1 MGNRTILHCDCNG
14 FYASVECLYHPEYRD
29 VPMAVCG
36 DPQSRRGIILAKN
49 ELAKQY
55 GVQTAETI
63 WQARKKCPNLVLA
76 AAHHDLYARFSE
88 KVNAIYRRYTD
99 LVEPFS
105 IDESWLDVTGS
116 RMLFGDG
123 RQIADE
129 LRKVVRQE
137 TGLTISVGVSFNKVF
152 AKMGSDYKKPDATT
166 VISRENYK
174 SLLFPMP
181 VDAMLYVGKKTQ
193 ELLNRRGIRTIGEL
207 AECSPIQ
214 LQKWLGKQGMELY
227 RYVNGLDTAPV
238 ISEQQQ
244 AKSISN
250 ELTFSRN
257 LIGYGEIHMG
267 IAALADSVAARLR
280 RQHLKCCTVQVLIKN
295 PELQSIS
302 RQCTLEVPTYLAKE
316 LAQAAMKLVKDSW
329 GSQSPVRMLSL
340 GAANLI
346 GADETV
352 EQLSLFSSGE
362 QLDRN
367 KEERLE
373 TAMDRIRRRY
383 GKGAILSAGLLKND
397 IGIDMGRRGKTDLDK
412 ESNS

>member
-1 MGNRTILHCDCNG
+1 MGERTILHCDCNG
-14 FYASVECLYHPEYRD
+14 FYASVECLYHPQYRD

-55 GVQTAETI
+55 EVQTAETI

-76 AAHHDLYARFSE
+76 AAHHDLYAKYSD

-99 LVEPFS
+99 MVEPFS

-123 RQIADE
+123 KQIADE
-129 LRKVVRQE
+129 LRRVVRRE

-166 VISRENYK
+166 VISRENYQ

-181 VDAMLYVGKKTQ
+181 VSALLYVGKKTQ
-193 ELLNRRGIRTIGEL
+193 ELLNRRSIHTIGEL
-207 AECSPIQ
+207 AACSSAQ
-214 LQKWLGKQGMELY
+214 LEQWLGKQGIELY
-227 RYVNGLDTAPV
+227 RYANGLDNAPV
-238 ISEQQQ
+238 VREQQQ

-250 ELTFSRN
+250 EFTFSRN
-257 LIGYGEIHMG
+257 LIGYEDIRIG

-280 RQHLKCCTVQVLIKN
+280 RQNFKCCTVQVVIKN
-295 PELQSIS
+295 PDLQSIS
-302 RQCTLEVPTYLAKE
+302 RQCTLEVPTYLSKE
-316 LAQAAMKLVKDSW
+316 LTQAAMKLVHASW
-329 GSQSPVRMLSL
+329 GSQKPIRMLSL

-346 GADETV
+346 EADETV
-352 EQLSLFSSGE
+352 EQLSLFSSDTAI
-362 QLDRN
+362 DRS

-373 TAMDRIRRRY
+373 TAMDAIRRRY

-397 IGIDMGRRGKTDLDK
+397 LGIDISQPGKTDPDK
-412 ESNS
+412 GPRG